1 MTGTFEGV
9 GSLQFTPDNKH
20 AYAYSG
26 EVDIDNAATTMLEF
40 QTNSEYLIS
49 KTQIMNGTTS
59 NEDFKYFVYY
69 NNIVIARW
77 HFLYASTIHQSMPNV
92 LDLVIPPFT
101 TVKITGENET
111 SGTGRNHT
119 AVLTAKVSGAIEQQ
133 NLEAIT
139 DSNKWA
145 SK

>member
-1 MTGTFEGV
+1 MSGETVT
-9 GSLQFTPDNKH
+9 SRNALQFTNDNKF

-49 KTQIMNGTTS
+49 KIQIMNGTTS

-69 NNIVIARW
+69 NGIVVARW

-92 LDLVIPPFT
+92 LNLVIPPFT
-101 TVKITGENET
+101 TVKIAGENET

-119 AVLTAKVSGAIEQQ
+119 AVVTATVGMPPRVG
-133 NLEAIT
+133 NLVE
-139 DSNKWA
+139 
-145 SK
+145 